1 MVCRQGCI
9 CNEVTFRCK
18 CMNVFEEIARIEKNV
33 FSDAW
38 DLKSLEDSFEYDYN
52 HLLVE
57 KKDGR
62 VMGYVIYSDVQGDAE
77 ILRIAVDKRYRRQ
90 QVASKLMQS
99 MLDDL
104 IESGAERVS
113 LEVRAH
119 NISAVSLY
127 KKFGFVSLFVRT
139 NYYHEPEDDALIF
152 QKIL

>member
-1 MVCRQGCI
+1 
-9 CNEVTFRCK
+9 
-18 CMNVFEEIARIEKNV
+18 MNVFEEIARIEKNV

>member
-1 MVCRQGCI
+1 
-9 CNEVTFRCK
+9 
-18 CMNVFEEIARIEKNV
+18 MNVFEEIARIEKDV
-33 FSDAW
+33 FPDAW

-77 ILRIAVDKRYRRQ
+77 LLRIAVDKRYRRQ

-104 IESGAERVS
+104 VESGAERVS

-152 QKIL
+152 QNLL